1 MKTCF
6 IGHRDIIQKDL
17 YSKLLKAIQHQVAQN
32 CKIFT
37 MGMHGNFDKLALTI
51 CKEIKTA
58 NKDICIELVITN
70 PNFLT
75 KSKSISEIVY
85 KDVDT
90 VMYEIEDAHFKQQ
103 IILSNKKMIDTCD
116 TLICYVDTSIKK
128 SGAKTALRYAEKHGL
143 KIINLFDNNNLKN

>member
-17 YSKLLKAIQHQVAQN
+17 YSKLLTAIQNQVAKN

-37 MGMHGNFDKLALTI
+37 MGTHGNFDRLALSI
-51 CKEIKTA
+51 CKKLKTT
-58 NKDICIELVITN
+58 NKNICIEVVITT

-75 KSKSISEIVY
+75 KDKDINEQVY
-85 KDVDT
+85 KDVET
-90 VMYEIEDAHFKQQ
+90 VMYEIEDIHFKQR

-116 TLICYVDTSIKK
+116 TLICYIDPSIKK

-143 KIINLFDNNNLKN
+143 KIINLFENKNP

>member
-1 MKTCF
+1 
-6 IGHRDIIQKDL
+6 
-17 YSKLLKAIQHQVAQN
+17 
-32 CKIFT
+32 

-90 VMYEIEDAHFKQQ
+90 VMYEIEDVHFKQQ

-128 SGAKTALRYAEKHGL
+128 IRRTKLLSA
-143 KIINLFDNNNLKN
+143 NLHFNKY